1 MKEKTDATMGAKED
15 IESLDKAKLE
25 LLQLLDNVNDDKDSD
40 ELKQTIADY
49 YARKVDEEMDR
60 LWDEGKWSQERIDAL
75 LQSDAH
81 AKHQEAYAD

>member
-1 MKEKTDATMGAKED
+1 MATKENT
-15 IESLDKAKLE
+15 ESLDKAKLE
-25 LLQLLDNVNDDKDSD
+25 LLRLLGTVEDDKQADA
-40 ELKQTIADY
+40 LRQAIADY

-81 AKHQEAYAD
+81 AQRQEAYAD

>member
-1 MKEKTDATMGAKED
+1 MATTENT
-15 IESLDKAKLE
+15 ESLDKAKLE
-25 LLQLLDNVNDDKDSD
+25 LLRLLGTVEDDKQADA
-40 ELKQTIADY
+40 LRQAIADY

-81 AKHQEAYAD
+81 AQRQEAYAD

>member
-1 MKEKTDATMGAKED
+1 MGAKED

-25 LLQLLDNVNDDKDSD
+25 FLQLLGSVNDDKESD
-40 ELKQTIADY
+40 ALRQAIADY

-81 AKHQEAYAD
+81 AKHQEVYAD

>member
-1 MKEKTDATMGAKED
+1 MTTMED
-15 IESLDKAKLE
+15 NESLDKAKLE
-25 LLQLLDNVNDDKDSD
+25 LLRLLGTVEDG
-40 ELKQTIADY
+40 KQADALRQAIADY

-60 LWDEGKWSQERIDAL
+60 LWDEGKWSQASIDAL